1 MKIISGVNVKFS
13 EPDVMQFS
21 APLGN
26 KNPGEWEL
34 HGLQT

>member
-1 MKIISGVNVKFS
+1 MKIISGGNVNFS

-26 KNPGEWEL
+26 QNPGEWAL
-34 HGLQT
+34 YGLQT